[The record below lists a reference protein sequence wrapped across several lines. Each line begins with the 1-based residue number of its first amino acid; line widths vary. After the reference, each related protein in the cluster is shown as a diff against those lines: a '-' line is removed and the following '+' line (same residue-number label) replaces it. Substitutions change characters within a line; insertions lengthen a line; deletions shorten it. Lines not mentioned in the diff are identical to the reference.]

1 MASFLLYVFSGC
13 PAFTVEEQYRRAE
26 KANLVGPAEILGTVE
41 LKDAYSVYDR
51 LLLADDGEG
60 VIMYLYRADDISNHR
75 LVYREKMGEVTV
87 PAAPSNDVF
96 WWGRK
101 EIEVPVLVFDSCP
114 AAVRAELELELGCE
128 FNGEEFQKTYSLES
142 YREKQGYFLF
152 SIRASASYELGA
164 EGCALS
170 TLAQVS
176 GHDFASY
183 VETAIPATVR
193 LYDEAGAKVYEKS
206 LYIRSVAG
214 EAHEARGDAE

>member
-87 PAAPSNDVF
+87 LAAPSNDVF

-128 FNGEEFQKTYSLES
+128 FNGEEFQKTYS
-142 YREKQGYFLF
+142 YFLF

-206 LYIRSVAG
+206 LYIRAVAG